1 MTYLELEGIGKSV
14 GGKTILERVDFKI
27 EKGEMLAITGP
38 PGSGKTTLLKIIG
51 GLVTPTSGRIY
62 LEGKDITDLP
72 PHERGFSMVF
82 EVPPV
87 YPDRTGYE
95 NIAFPLKIRK
105 LGEEEIRRK
114 VFSISELLGI
124 RHVLDR
130 KPSTFSGGEYQRVA
144 LARALVTEP
153 KLLLLDEPFKSLDAK
168 IREAMIA
175 WMKDLHKKIGVT
187 VIYSTHD
194 PLESMSIGDKV
205 LVLLKGV
212 QKQLG
217 QPIELLT
224 KPVDLD
230 VDEFISIPAL
240 NIIKGRLEKCTEN
253 WLDVSLDSIK
263 MSIPRRITQCE
274 QGSEV
279 FIAFRPQHVRFY
291 AMETAGA
298 LKARVI
304 TVNYMGRNR
313 LVSLEVNGIV
323 IRAIAEKEA
332 RVGVGD
338 TAYLAVDPD
347 KVRLYDVKTRRL
359 LS

>member
-1 MTYLELEGIGKSV
+1 MTYLELQGISKSIS
-14 GGKTILERVDFKI
+14 GKTILERIDFKI
-27 EKGEMLAITGP
+27 EKGEILAITGP

-51 GLVTPTSGRIY
+51 GLVTPTTGKVY
-62 LEGKDITDLP
+62 LEGRDITKLP
-72 PHERGFSMVF
+72 PHERSFSMVF
-82 EVPPV
+82 EIPPV

-95 NIAFPLKIRK
+95 NIAFPLKIRR
-105 LGEEEIRRK
+105 LSEEEIRRK
-114 VFSISELLGI
+114 VLSISELLGI
-124 RHVLDR
+124 RHILNR

-175 WMKDLHKKIGVT
+175 WMKDLQKKIGVT

-212 QKQLG
+212 QKQLD
-217 QPIELLT
+217 QPIELLA

-240 NIIKGRLEKCTEN
+240 NIIKGRLEKCAEN
-253 WLDVSLDSIK
+253 RLDISLDSTK

-274 QGSEV
+274 EGSEV
-279 FIAFRPQHVRFY
+279 LVAFRPQDVKFHTT
-291 AMETAGA
+291 ETLGA
-298 LKARVI
+298 LKGRII

-323 IRAIAEKEA
+323 LRAIAEKEA
-332 RVGVGD
+332 RMEIGD
-338 TAYLAVDPD
+338 TACLTVDPD
-347 KVRLYDVKTRRL
+347 RVRLYDVKTRKL